1 MAYIVFMYLLI
12 NASTA
17 EARKVKDER
26 IALQHI
32 LSFDRMTYSLWIGL
46 SE

>member
-1 MAYIVFMYLLI
+1 MAYLLI

-32 LSFDRMTYSLWIGL
+32 LSFDLYGL
-46 SE
+46 GSRNKLFHLVYE